1 MTCTDGPPCSD
12 ETRSGNVDDEEG
24 SEWQWGYIKGRLKE
38 GQSCFQWG
46 CWGLAEPPESA
57 QAPPNRKSLKA
68 GELRALEEVDPQ
80 VKHARSLGRGD
91 WVCVALIPGVR
102 VPHAPQ
108 MV

>member
-1 MTCTDGPPCSD
+1 MAMGT
-12 ETRSGNVDDEEG
+12 
-24 SEWQWGYIKGRLKE
+24 QKG
-38 GQSCFQWG
+38 
-46 CWGLAEPPESA
+46 APPEWLPAGDVGGWQSHQEGA

-68 GELRALEEVDPQ
+68 GDLRALEEMDPQ
-80 VKHARSLGRGD
+80 VKHTRSLGRGED